1 LSGVSLR
8 RNALLLAIATA
19 LVAVAAD
26 WNRAAGLAG
35 LWGVPCGLLLFGLA
49 YESWVVARSGLSLV
63 IEAPQCWLL
72 GRRSAVRFGF
82 AQGLRRQLTIEFA
95 PSAPAFIELGAA
107 AVVVLKIP
115 AQDCVRT
122 EHVASACRLGA
133 ASWPRQRVRIAGPL
147 GLAWWPRV
155 LAPVYDMNV
164 VPDMLHGARGGP
176 GADAFGSR
184 TGVAV
189 AAGGEFLRL
198 RAYRVGDP
206 PRVIDWRATARSRR
220 LISRDYASDQRL
232 EMVIVVDAGRAS
244 GIWAGELDRFGHYV
258 NVAARLAQYAAS
270 YEDMVGL
277 VTYAAQ
283 PLAALAPARGTAAVM
298 RMRAL
303 LAASSV
309 EVSESNALQAAIRVC
324 SLVRQRS
331 LIVLLTDLDDTTATG
346 QLVQAVRLLLP
357 KHLPFVAALSSAA
370 AETLARAPAREWLDP
385 YRALAAQ
392 EYRTGQA
399 RKVRALNAL
408 GAPTL
413 VARPEQLERAVL
425 ESYAN
430 LRRQRRA

>member
-1 LSGVSLR
+1 MSGVSLR

-26 WNRAAGLAG
+26 WNRAAGLVG
-35 LWGVPCGLLLFGLA
+35 LWGIPCGLLLVGLG
-49 YESWVVARSGLSLV
+49 YESWIVARSGLSLV
-63 IEAPQCWLL
+63 IEAPQRWLL
-72 GRRSAVRFGF
+72 GRKSAMRFGF
-82 AQGLRRQLTIEFA
+82 AQALRRPLTIEFA
-95 PSAPAFIELGAA
+95 PSAPAFVELDA
-107 AVVVLKIP
+107 AVVAVRIP
-115 AQDCVRT
+115 AQDCVQT
-122 EHVASACRLGA
+122 ELHANACRLGA
-133 ASWPRQRVRIAGPL
+133 ATWPPQRVRVAGPL

-155 LAPVYDMNV
+155 LSPALQMNV
-164 VPDMLHGARGGP
+164 VPDLLRGARGGP

-184 TGVAV
+184 AGIAV

-198 RAYRVGDP
+198 RGYRVGDP

-220 LISRDYASDQRL
+220 LVSRDFASDQRL
-232 EMVIVVDAGRAS
+232 EMVIVIDAGRAS

-270 YEDMVGL
+270 HEDMVGL

-283 PLAALAPARGTAAVM
+283 PLASLAPARGAAAVM

-303 LAASSV
+303 LAASKV
-309 EVSESNALQAAIRVC
+309 EVSESNALQAAIRVR

-357 KHLPFVAALSSAA
+357 KHLPFVAALSSAE

-385 YRALAAQ
+385 YRVLAAQ
-392 EYRTGQA
+392 EYCTGQA

-408 GAPTL
+408 GAPAL

-430 LRRQRRA
+430 FRQQRRA